1 MTIKEHYNKLYRYCT
16 TAKVHGQ
23 LYKERLKE
31 LQQLTVKEL
40 KRCQRRK
47 CRRHRQL
54 HTRSLEHTS

>member
-1 MTIKEHYNKLYRYCT
+1 MIDEATEHYNKLYKYCT

-40 KRCQRRK
+40 KRCQERRK
-47 CRRHRQL
+47 CRRHRQ
-54 HTRSLEHTS
+54 